1 MTNFLFNIK
10 NHYLRV
16 AIAELV
22 DEAMKA
28 AGRTLSVFSTMGCR
42 IDGASWC
49 DIHGNGRG
57 EWYLCR
63 SFQHAPEQYTLFIF
77 PDNEHAT
84 VDEGLPN
91 CLQHAVFMPP
101 HARVQRLKD
110 EIANAIERPLL
121 PRQDPPFNRLRRC
134 INCAC
139 RSVSDAQT
147 KVIYAFSI
155 GLSPHEV
162 AAALNISPKTIHS
175 HKKNIMSKFNLNSR
189 QQFNN
194 LVQLLAKR
202 WYNSSFYSVKQSSS
216 GTENIP
222 SLAPFLN
229 IGKATP

>member
-1 MTNFLFNIK
+1 NRLIRCVCGKKIGPDPRNFNQ
-10 NHYLRV
+10 RV
-16 AIAELV
+16 SL
-22 DEAMKA
+22 
-28 AGRTLSVFSTMGCR
+28 GRNDLLIRT
-42 IDGASWC
+42 
-49 DIHGNGRG
+49 
-57 EWYLCR
+57 
-63 SFQHAPEQYTLFIF
+63 F
-77 PDNEHAT
+77 P
-84 VDEGLPN
+84 
-91 CLQHAVFMPP
+91 
-101 HARVQRLKD
+101 
-110 EIANAIERPLL
+110 NAIERPLL

-202 WYNSSFYSVKQSSS
+202 
-216 GTENIP
+216 
-222 SLAPFLN
+222 
-229 IGKATP
+229 